1 MQKKTWAGWKKL
13 AVKAGGCLAAVS
25 VLAAGW
31 GGLSY
36 GATESS
42 VIETLTITFEA
53 EFGEPEEV
61 PMPEVKVQMEGSDSG
76 RCDVEYRTQYDN
88 WKPGKK
94 VRAEV
99 AVYAEDGKVFPTTLN
114 RNKCKVTGAD
124 FVSAK
129 ALDDTTLQV
138 KVDYRPITVLGDTT
152 QAGWTA
158 SRKRATWKAV
168 DYAPGY
174 SLVLYGD
181 DKVVKRLTVQGATS
195 VDLTEFMDDV
205 DKTYYYEVKAVPIT
219 SDQKKYLKEG
229 EFVTSTDQEFDWE
242 DWDRTSSSGSGSS
255 STGGP
260 GSSGG
265 AGAGD
270 GGSIKGDNYIMPDG
284 RKETN
289 TWKKISGNWYYFD
302 QNGNMARGWQSVGS
316 FWYFMNS
323 DGIMQSGWVNPSGD
337 SWFYLNPNGDIST
350 GWIQPHPGQWY
361 YLNQWGYMER
371 DWVLIGDKW
380 YYMDASGR
388 MQTGWVQV
396 RDKWYYLYSDGS
408 MAANTQISGRTLGAD
423 GAEIR

>member
-138 KVDYRPITVLGDTT
+138 KVDYRPIWEIPPRPDGPLPE
-152 QAGWTA
+152 
-158 SRKRATWKAV
+158 REP
-168 DYAPGY
+168 PG
-174 SLVLYGD
+174 
-181 DKVVKRLTVQGATS
+181 RQ
-195 VDLTEFMDDV
+195 
-205 DKTYYYEVKAVPIT
+205 
-219 SDQKKYLKEG
+219 
-229 EFVTSTDQEFDWE
+229 W
-242 DWDRTSSSGSGSS
+242 
-255 STGGP
+255 
-260 GSSGG
+260 
-265 AGAGD
+265 
-270 GGSIKGDNYIMPDG
+270 IMP
-284 RKETN
+284 R
-289 TWKKISGNWYYFD
+289 
-302 QNGNMARGWQSVGS
+302 V
-316 FWYFMNS
+316 
-323 DGIMQSGWVNPSGD
+323 
-337 SWFYLNPNGDIST
+337 
-350 GWIQPHPGQWY
+350 
-361 YLNQWGYMER
+361 
-371 DWVLIGDKW
+371 
-380 YYMDASGR
+380 
-388 MQTGWVQV
+388 
-396 RDKWYYLYSDGS
+396 
-408 MAANTQISGRTLGAD
+408 
-423 GAEIR
+423 IRWCFTATTRW

>member
-138 KVDYRPITVLGDTT
+138 KVDYRPITVLGEP
-152 QAGWTA
+152 
-158 SRKRATWKAV
+158 
-168 DYAPGY
+168 PG
-174 SLVLYGD
+174 
-181 DKVVKRLTVQGATS
+181 RQ
-195 VDLTEFMDDV
+195 
-205 DKTYYYEVKAVPIT
+205 
-219 SDQKKYLKEG
+219 
-229 EFVTSTDQEFDWE
+229 W
-242 DWDRTSSSGSGSS
+242 
-255 STGGP
+255 
-260 GSSGG
+260 
-265 AGAGD
+265 
-270 GGSIKGDNYIMPDG
+270 IMP
-284 RKETN
+284 R
-289 TWKKISGNWYYFD
+289 
-302 QNGNMARGWQSVGS
+302 V
-316 FWYFMNS
+316 
-323 DGIMQSGWVNPSGD
+323 
-337 SWFYLNPNGDIST
+337 
-350 GWIQPHPGQWY
+350 
-361 YLNQWGYMER
+361 
-371 DWVLIGDKW
+371 
-380 YYMDASGR
+380 
-388 MQTGWVQV
+388 
-396 RDKWYYLYSDGS
+396 
-408 MAANTQISGRTLGAD
+408 
-423 GAEIR
+423 IRWCFTATTRW